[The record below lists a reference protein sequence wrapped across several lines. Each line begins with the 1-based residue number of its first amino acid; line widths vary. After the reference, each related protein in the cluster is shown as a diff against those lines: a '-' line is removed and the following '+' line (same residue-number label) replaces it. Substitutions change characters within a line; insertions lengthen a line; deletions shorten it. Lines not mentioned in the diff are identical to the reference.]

1 MHGVDGFI
9 LLPLA
14 NLKGLPKVQGKK
26 ENGKHRTDK
35 ANQEIDFLGKGC

>member
-9 LLPLA
+9 RLPLA

-26 ENGKHRTDK
+26 ENEKHRTDK
-35 ANQEIDFLGKGC
+35 ANQEIDFLLKRC